1 MSIHYFA
8 VDGNYG
14 DASLMCVIDTSDW
27 TEAMWH
33 TIEETSDSDR
43 PAQAVL
49 LDQFTNREG

>member
-1 MSIHYFA
+1 MSVHYFA

-27 TEAMWH
+27 TESMWN

-43 PAQAVL
+43 PTQAML
-49 LDQFTNREG
+49 IDQLANR

>member
-43 PAQAVL
+43 PTQAIL
-49 LDQFTNREG
+49 IDQLANR